1 MFKLSEITQE
11 VRAIAERETVPVIAL
26 SIDKIADELEKK
38 HGRRPS
44 KSMIWAALRAIG
56 AVAKGRKFIYRSN
69 PPRYE

>member
-38 HGRRPS
+38 YGARPS
-44 KSMIWAALRAIG
+44 KSMIWAALHAIG
-56 AVAKGRKFIYRSN
+56 AVSQGRKFVYRHN
-69 PPRYE
+69 PPKGE